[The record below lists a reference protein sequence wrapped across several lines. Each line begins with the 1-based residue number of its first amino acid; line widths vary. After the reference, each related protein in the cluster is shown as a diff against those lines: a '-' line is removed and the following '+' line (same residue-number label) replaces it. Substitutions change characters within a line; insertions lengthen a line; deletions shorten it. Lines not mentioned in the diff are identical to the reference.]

1 MVTIKEVAKKAN
13 VSIATVSAVIN
24 KNKFVSGDLI
34 NRVEEAIKEL
44 GYRPNKVAR
53 SLKKKETNLIGVV
66 VTEITNPFYPLMFK
80 GVEDVA
86 INSGYSVIL
95 CTTGDDS
102 KKEVFLVQSMIDQG
116 VDGVIL
122 ATIDDE
128 KSETIK
134 ILNQLSIPHV
144 LINRSPENY
153 QGTAV
158 RIDSYKV
165 GEIAADYLLESGHR
179 DISFI
184 GGDRLNSWE
193 REKGFKDVLSKYG
206 IEMENSRLIR
216 SGYSIEEAYKDT
228 KALIQSGDIPTAI
241 YAASDVMAFGAIKA
255 ILDSGLKVPED
266 ISVIGSDNIS
276 FSEDFLIPLTT
287 IDAQTYEVGKLG
299 SEMMV
304 EQLKRKDNA
313 TNEQLLLEPQLI
325 KRKSCKPIER
335 KSDEG

>member
-1 MVTIKEVAKKAN
+1 MVTIKEVAKQAN

-24 KNKFVSGDLI
+24 KNKFVSEDLI
-34 NRVEEAIKEL
+34 NRVEVAIKDL

-66 VTEITNPFYPLMFK
+66 VTEITNPFYPLMLK

-86 INSGYSVIL
+86 IDSGYSVIL
-95 CTTGDDS
+95 CTTGDDP
-102 KKEVFLVQSMIDQG
+102 KKEIFLVQSMIDQG

-128 KSETIK
+128 ESETINT
-134 ILNQLSIPHV
+134 LNQLSIPHV
-144 LINRSPENY
+144 LINRSPESY

-158 RIDSYKV
+158 RINSYKV
-165 GEIAADYLLESGHR
+165 GELAADYLLKSGHR
-179 DISFI
+179 DIGFI

-193 REKGFKDVLSKYG
+193 REKGFKDVLSKYE

-216 SGYSIEEAYKDT
+216 SGYSIEEAYEDT
-228 KALIQSGDIPTAI
+228 KALIQSKDIPTAI

-255 ILDSGLKVPED
+255 ILDSGLNVPED

-304 EQLKRKDNA
+304 EQLKRKNKGS
-313 TNEQLLLEPQLI
+313 NEQLLLEPKLI
-325 KRKSCKPIER
+325 ERKSCKPIER